1 MPNIKILTSFAKGS
15 DPYSHFDLVRNHFE
29 AVVASEISNAYGPL
43 ASIKEHDHF
52 GNDTKCHSH
61 DFVPSFGKY
70 TSLIGFE
77 TQFHI
82 TQ

>member
-1 MPNIKILTSFAKGS
+1 MLNIKILTSFAEGS

-43 ASIKEHDHF
+43 VSIKEHDHF

-61 DFVPSFGKY
+61 DFLSSFRY
-70 TSLIGFE
+70 SSSLIGYG
-77 TQFHI
+77 TQFHLAH
-82 TQ
+82 